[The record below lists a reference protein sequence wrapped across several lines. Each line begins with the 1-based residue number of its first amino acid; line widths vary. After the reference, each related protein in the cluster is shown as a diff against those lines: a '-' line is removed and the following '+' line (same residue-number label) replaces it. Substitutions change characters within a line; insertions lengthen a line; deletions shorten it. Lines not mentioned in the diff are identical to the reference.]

1 MYNGNNIYQQ
11 MGYSENPY
19 ASTVRFAA
27 DQVRQQQYQQ
37 PQYQQPPYQPQQPA
51 YPQYGGGYQQ
61 PPQYQPNP
69 AYQQN
74 YQFITNE
81 GNIVKIRQAI
91 FNVLK
96 EHAQQDDIQTQFVA
110 RYANNNEA
118 MESLVED
125 CCWNVFSYI
134 NPAPQNA
141 SVDQIIDTAVRTT
154 ILMHLVQWLFE
165 ANQYPEYYRAKELT
179 RINPE
184 AANKYT
190 QLNQGG
196 TLSQIAQ
203 KTRALKSQVTQLGMT
218 YRGPQANAMV
228 NTGYG
233 QPQQPVYNTYGGAY
247 PQPQYQPNPAVM
259 RGMAPTMPGY
269 GTQPRPTVVQQQAPS
284 YMDSKECA
292 FNRLYD
298 VGDDDPVD
306 DKPAPAATRREAPQ
320 TRIYST
326 HPEGDIGGIN
336 DIFAAAEQFAE
347 QYEEPEWHVKAGQQK
362 PVQPEPAQV
371 KPEPVRTAR
380 SATVTKTVNPI
391 DATEDAK
398 RYGRVVQHE
407 EFMQMRLKA
416 KDFAPNSRWPT
427 LYDFRHFARRAR
439 IDENG
444 ILHETIVDITS
455 LTEEEV
461 EYIELESDP
470 TARRMAEQ
478 EMAKLDRIAQAEVVR
493 VSLNKPVQ
501 REPIVVGEQ
510 REMKLFTVT
519 DAIAASS
526 VEDAETKASVAIIQ
540 QTNTDVNQND
550 ALAFLATVNSYLGTY
565 TDKELDAIHEFLDAL
580 SIDKGRSDDI
590 KAYRQIMQQY
600 RDVIP
605 LRIWHFLNDSM
616 TKDVNKLIKR
626 IVPKNFSETTI
637 SSFVDDIGE
646 LSGWLIHDLKMDQ
659 KFIEDEFANCYY
671 TWVNML
677 KCLYC
682 NRDGEGQW
690 NIRLSMAELY
700 NMHDYLKAAHEKSAA
715 NRERHLVAM
724 SEYRAELEKDGSLD
738 ADEIERRLADAA
750 VEDMRVNPDIVT
762 DEDSNDAYW
771 FNHSVFA
778 MRPHVVVR
786 VPTNAKILKLNQSGY
801 THASAATNPS
811 IARMLDQVFKTFE
824 TKVKGLQSVTVILS
838 DDTRLKAVRTVNGIT
853 ASEYLLERE
862 EQ

>member
-91 FNVLK
+91 FVILK

-196 TLSQIAQ
+196 TLNQIAQ
-203 KTRALKSQVTQLGMT
+203 KTRALKAQVTQLGMT

-269 GTQPRPTVVQQQAPS
+269 GTQPRPTVVQPQAPS

-306 DKPAPAATRREAPQ
+306 DTPASAAPRHEAPQ

-326 HPEGDIGGIN
+326 HPDGDIGGIN
-336 DIFAAAEQFAE
+336 DIFAVAEQFAE
-347 QYEEPEWHVKAGQQK
+347 QYEEPKWHVKAEQK
-362 PVQPEPAQV
+362 APTQPETVKV
-371 KPEPVRTAR
+371 KPEPVRSVR
-380 SATVTKTVNPI
+380 PATVTKTVDPL

-398 RYGRVVQHE
+398 QYGRVVHHE

-416 KDFAPNSRWPT
+416 KDYAPDSRWPT
-427 LYDFRHFARRAR
+427 AYDFRQFARRAR

-455 LTEEEV
+455 LTVEEM
-461 EYIELESDP
+461 EYIQLETDP
-470 TARRMAEQ
+470 TARRMAEL
-478 EMAKLDRIAQAEVVR
+478 EMAEWDRIAQAEVVR
-493 VSLNKPVQ
+493 VSLNKPVR

-519 DAIAASS
+519 DMVPASS
-526 VEDAETKASVAIIQ
+526 IEDAETKATVAIIQ

-550 ALAFLATVNSYLGTY
+550 ALAFLTTVNSYLGTY
-565 TDKELDAIHEFLDAL
+565 TDKQLDAIQEFLDTL
-580 SIDKGRSDDI
+580 SIDKGHIEGVS
-590 KAYRQIMQQY
+590 AYRQVMQQH
-600 RDVIP
+600 REVIP

-616 TKDVNKLIKR
+616 TKDINKWIKR
-626 IVPKNFSETTI
+626 VVPKNFSETTI
-637 SSFVDDIGE
+637 ASFVDDVGE
-646 LSGWLIHDLKMDQ
+646 LYSWLINELKMDQ
-659 KFIEDEFANCYY
+659 KFIEDEFTRCYH
-671 TWVNML
+671 TWGNML

-682 NRDGEGQW
+682 NRDGVGQW

-700 NMHDYLKAAHEKSAA
+700 SMNDYLNAAHDKMVANQERRAA
-715 NRERHLVAM
+715 IM
-724 SEYRAELEKDGSLD
+724 DKYRAELEKDGSLD

-750 VEDMRVNPDIVT
+750 AEDMQTHPDLVT
-762 DEDSNDAYW
+762 DEDSPDAYW

-778 MRPHVVVR
+778 MRPHVIVR

-824 TKVKGLQSVTVILS
+824 TKVKGLQSVTVILN
-838 DDTRLKAVRTVNGIT
+838 DDTRLKAIRTVNGVT
-853 ASEYLLERE
+853 ASEYLLERD

>member
-1 MYNGNNIYQQ
+1 MYNGSNNMYQQ

-19 ASTVRFAA
+19 ASTINYAA
-27 DQVRQQQYQQ
+27 EQVRQQQYQQ
-37 PQYQQPPYQPQQPA
+37 PPYGAYPNNTYQQPQYQQPS
-51 YPQYGGGYQQ
+51 
-61 PPQYQPNP
+61 
-69 AYQQN
+69 YQQN
-74 YQFITNE
+74 YNFITQE
-81 GNIVKIRQAI
+81 ATIVKIRQAV

-96 EHAQQDDIQTQFVA
+96 DFAQQDKIQTEFVS
-110 RYANNNEA
+110 RYTNNDMM

-134 NPAPQNA
+134 NPMPQNA
-141 SVDQIIDTAVRTT
+141 SNDQIVSAAVSTVA
-154 ILMHLVQWLFE
+154 LYHLVTWLFE
-165 ANQYPEYYRAKELT
+165 ANQYPEYYRAIELS

-190 QLNQGG
+190 QLNKSGS
-196 TLSQIAQ
+196 LAQIAQ
-203 KTRALKSQVTQLGMT
+203 KSRGLKQQVMQLGMT

-228 NTGYG
+228 GGGYG
-233 QPQQPVYNTYGGAY
+233 QPQQPAYPTYGGAY
-247 PQPQYQPNPAVM
+247 SQPQYQPNPAVM

-269 GTQPRPTVVQQQAPS
+269 SAQPRPTVIQPQAPS
-284 YMDSKECA
+284 YIDSKDCA

-298 VGDDDPVD
+298 VGDDDPIVND
-306 DKPAPAATRREAPQ
+306 APATSAPRYEAPQ
-320 TRIYST
+320 PRVYST
-326 HPEGDIGGIN
+326 NPEGDIGGIN

-347 QYEEPEWHVKAGQQK
+347 RYEEPEWHVKAGQQK
-362 PVQPEPAQV
+362 SVQPEPAQT
-371 KPEPVRTAR
+371 KPEPIRTAR
-380 SATVTKTVNPI
+380 SATVTKAVNPI

-416 KDFAPNSRWPT
+416 KDYAPNCRWPT

-478 EMAKLDRIAQAEVVR
+478 EMVKLDRIAQAEVVR

-526 VEDAETKASVAIIQ
+526 VEDAETKAAVAIIQ

-590 KAYRQIMQQY
+590 AAYRQIMQQY

-750 VEDMRVNPDIVT
+750 TEDMRVNPDIVT

-778 MRPHVVVR
+778 MRPHVVLR
-786 VPTNAKILKLNQSGY
+786 VPTNAKILKLNQNGY

>member
-1 MYNGNNIYQQ
+1 MYNGSNNMYQQ

-19 ASTVRFAA
+19 TSTVNYAA
-27 DQVRQQQYQQ
+27 EQVRQQQYQQ
-37 PQYQQPPYQPQQPA
+37 SPYGAYPNNAYQPPQYQQPS
-51 YPQYGGGYQQ
+51 
-61 PPQYQPNP
+61 
-69 AYQQN
+69 YQQN
-74 YQFITNE
+74 YNFITQE
-81 GNIVKIRQAI
+81 ATIVKIRQAI

-96 EHAQQDDIQTQFVA
+96 DFAQQDKIQTEFVA
-110 RYANNNEA
+110 RYTNNDMM

-134 NPAPQNA
+134 NPMPQNA
-141 SVDQIIDTAVRTT
+141 SDDQIVSAAVSTVA
-154 ILMHLVQWLFE
+154 LYHLVTWLFE
-165 ANQYPEYYRAKELT
+165 PNQYPEYYRAIELS

-190 QLNQGG
+190 QLNKSGS
-196 TLSQIAQ
+196 LAQIAQ
-203 KTRALKSQVTQLGMT
+203 KSRGLKQQVMQMGMT
-218 YRGPQANAMV
+218 YRGPQASAMV
-228 NTGYG
+228 SGGYG
-233 QPQQPVYNTYGGAY
+233 QPQQPAYAMYGGTY
-247 PQPQYQPNPAVM
+247 PQPQYQPSPAVM
-259 RGMAPTMPGY
+259 RGMAPTTPGY
-269 GTQPRPTVVQQQAPS
+269 GTQPRPTVVQPQAPS
-284 YMDSKECA
+284 YIDSKDCA

-298 VGDDDPVD
+298 VGDDDPIVD
-306 DKPAPAATRREAPQ
+306 EVPVNTAPRYEAPQ
-320 TRIYST
+320 PRIYST
-326 HPEGDIGGIN
+326 NPEGDIGGIN

-380 SATVTKTVNPI
+380 SATATKTVNPI

-659 KFIEDEFANCYY
+659 KFIEDEFSNCYY